1 MYEIVYLLNKMKKKI
16 LILSLI
22 FISILVL
29 LIFAALKSKNW
40 LNNKIENKITN
51 QINNKITILD
61 EELNQIKFELKKTN
75 LKLEKITS
83 DKNKIFNIKKI
94 NFDKNNLM
102 DWPFGYIEEHKNDI
116 IFVHANG
123 DIFFGEKTEKLYDL
137 IGSSTYVIV
146 ISLAYLSVEN
156 KSITDTILFFFVI
169 IWGIRLGSYL
179 FKRISRDKEDVRFEK
194 AKKKFLWFLQYW
206 MGQALWVS
214 ITSCAAVIAI
224 LKVDNSDINIY
235 TLIGV
240 TFWLIGFSVEV
251 IADIQKDNFKKIND
265 SSKNFISSGLWAL
278 SRHPNYFGE
287 ITLWFGIYI
296 ISFSSFSGI
305 EYLTIISP
313 LFVYL
318 LLTRMSGINMLE
330 KIADERYG
338 HLSNY
343 LKYKENTPVLF
354 PYKFKK

>member
-1 MYEIVYLLNKMKKKI
+1 MSKEIKSAITSVAFLICIYLLSFLGSNI
-16 LILSLI
+16 
-22 FISILVL
+22 
-29 LIFAALKSKNW
+29 
-40 LNNKIENKITN
+40 
-51 QINNKITILD
+51 KITILN
-61 EELNQIKFELKKTN
+61 LNSFKFL
-75 LKLEKITS
+75 LITS
-83 DKNKIFNIKKI
+83 IFIQ
-94 NFDKNNLM
+94 L
-102 DWPFGYIEEHKNDI
+102 
-116 IFVHANG
+116 
-123 DIFFGEKTEKLYDL
+123 IFFIPSFILKTEKLYDL

-194 AKKKFLWFLQYW
+194 AKKKFFWFLQYW

-318 LLTRMSGINMLE
+318 LLTRMRGINMLE